1 VFTFVLSCLSFSQR
15 TFSPSTIHIL
25 WPKVFKV
32 YAIIEF
38 YFSLAYHIQ
47 EDYLNLEQ
55 QDILDII
62 KE

>member
-1 VFTFVLSCLSFSQR
+1 LSFSQR

-25 WPKVFKV
+25 WHKVFKV